1 MIGMSFQSFISLAVI
16 SAVCAFVLHNLLRP
30 TVLSRGEGYL
40 CGWIMGWIGAWI
52 GSPVAGHWGWM
63 IPNSND
69 VYVVPA
75 IIGSLASIYVLVAG
89 FRVIDSFAAP
99 LQLDEASESSDEQT
113 MVA

>member
-1 MIGMSFQSFISLAVI
+1 MDGVFGLS
-16 SAVCAFVLHNLLRP
+16 VLRKNER
-30 TVLSRGEGYL
+30 YL
-40 CGWIMGWIGAWI
+40 CEWIMGWIGAWI

-75 IIGSLASIYVLVAG
+75 IIGSLASIYVFVTV
-89 FRVIDSFAAP
+89 FRVIDSFAATLP
-99 LQLDEASESSDEQT
+99 MDEAAESSDEKA